1 MKRAPSCER
10 RESFVGRLI
19 NGEHQ
24 EFVVTGNESEML
36 ALDLLYRPESHR
48 PLVSCLEPSDG
59 RRTNDL

>member
-24 EFVVTGNESEML
+24 EFVLSMDQREIL
-36 ALDLLYRPESHR
+36 AFDLLHRTESNY
-48 PLVSCLEPSDG
+48 PLVSCLEASYG
-59 RRTNDL
+59 RGPNDL